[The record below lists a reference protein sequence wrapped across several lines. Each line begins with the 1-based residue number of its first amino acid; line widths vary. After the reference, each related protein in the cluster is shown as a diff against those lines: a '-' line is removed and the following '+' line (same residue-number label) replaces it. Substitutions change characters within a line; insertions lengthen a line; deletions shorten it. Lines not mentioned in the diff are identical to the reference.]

1 MKTQPQSN
9 QAKNQEVA
17 KLSNIK
23 IEQLSRQPILESSIS
38 KSEDGKW
45 IIHKTVITDIKPVS
59 YFEKVLA

>member
-1 MKTQPQSN
+1 MKNQPQN
-9 QAKNQEVA
+9 KQAENQEVA

-23 IEQLSRQPILESSIS
+23 IEQLSRQPIIESSIS

-45 IIHKTVITDIKPVS
+45 IIHKTIITDIKPVS

>member
-1 MKTQPQSN
+1 MKQPQNN
-9 QAKNQEVA
+9 QAEKQEVA

-23 IEQLSRQPILESSIS
+23 IEQLSRQPIIESSIS

-45 IIHKTVITDIKPVS
+45 IIHKTIITDIKPVS

>member
-1 MKTQPQSN
+1 MKNQPQNN
-9 QAKNQEVA
+9 QAEKQEVA

>member
-1 MKTQPQSN
+1 MKNQPQN
-9 QAKNQEVA
+9 KQAEKQEIA

-23 IEQLSRQPILESSIS
+23 IEQLSRQPIIESSIC

-45 IIHKTVITDIKPVS
+45 IIHKTIITDIKPVS

>member
-1 MKTQPQSN
+1 MKQPQN
-9 QAKNQEVA
+9 KHAENQEVA

-45 IIHKTVITDIKPVS
+45 IIHKTIITDIKPIS

>member
-1 MKTQPQSN
+1 MKKPQNN
-9 QAKNQEVA
+9 QAEKQEVA

-23 IEQLSRQPILESSIS
+23 IEQLSRQPIIESSIS

-45 IIHKTVITDIKPVS
+45 VIHKTIITDIKPIS